1 MVHIDSRSTYYKV
14 FAGLIALTL
23 LTVAVAYVDLG
34 RMNVTVAL
42 GIATLKTVIVALFFM
57 HVRHSSMLTKLV
69 VSSGLVWF
77 GILVLLAMSD
87 YLTRGL
93 LNVPGR

>member
-1 MVHIDSRSTYYKV
+1 MEHIDSRRTYYKV

-23 LTVAVAYVDLG
+23 LTVAVAYLDLG